1 MKIQINNLD
10 WNILIVP
17 NTNPELISNGCAAA
31 GTTWFMQQKIYL
43 SADLTKDTV
52 KSVIAHELAHAFLL
66 STQIRPT
73 HQDAEIEH
81 YSEEE
86 MCNFVSMYGE
96 QIWALTYEVYDEL
109 YCKN

>member
-1 MKIQINNLD
+1 MKIEINNLI
-10 WNILIVP
+10 WEVSIVP
-17 NTNPELISNGCAAA
+17 NTNPELIANSYAAS
-31 GTTWFMQQKIYL
+31 GTTWGISQKIYL

-73 HQDAEIEH
+73 NQDADIEH

-96 QIWALTYEVYDEL
+96 QIWDLTFKIYSEL
-109 YCKN
+109 YR